1 MVTPKNAPSETDI
14 QIDTEELARRE
25 KYFELVLIALLLC
38 FGIYQSIL
46 YFGHTIVPNPDF
58 PDFFKTGQ
66 ELLSFQI
73 PSRFQRGPVLGL
85 LQAFVSCLVGG
96 QHPGLT
102 AGWLLNAIL
111 HPLNLLLLYLVGRE
125 IVGKSALWLAII
137 TILNPQVIYLLT
149 EPIAETTLLFFIL
162 LTFYCIFNRSK
173 WRYVLASITMM
184 IRYEGAALI
193 MAAFIIDMIYLKS
206 KREKFRALLYSALAS
221 VPLALWML
229 GMLVNWQSENYLTL
243 FGKEYSKLYVEP
255 PEART
260 GFVKH
265 LNVLWKTGFYPLLM
279 PTPEASREIAALVWN
294 LSKTF
299 AAVGFFF
306 GTTYGLCKRQWKIL
320 ALVIFLIPY
329 FGIHAKFPSPLL
341 RYHIPIFWIALMICM
356 FGLQSIWKLID
367 RNSRVPR
374 ALVFMLQAIVTI
386 ISAIWLISL
395 IRYLPKMSSIS
406 PRSVFLPYVA
416 MALVAIIF
424 AARLYIYKYRYFLRE
439 LSIWALMC
447 LFIVS
452 NQFVLVNTVGDG
464 QKEKEFK
471 LLADWFVTNA
481 KQGEKM
487 GVYMAGV
494 VKIFAPKVAE
504 YIVRLPQAESPEEFI
519 KTCRD
524 QNITYVVWA
533 TREGLSYDHTG
544 YRQFH
549 LHENIKDLANP
560 KSQGAYQ
567 FVSQVGSERGYVNIF
582 RLR

>member
-1 MVTPKNAPSETDI
+1 
-14 QIDTEELARRE
+14 
-25 KYFELVLIALLLC
+25 
-38 FGIYQSIL
+38 
-46 YFGHTIVPNPDF
+46 
-58 PDFFKTGQ
+58 
-66 ELLSFQI
+66 
-73 PSRFQRGPVLGL
+73 
-85 LQAFVSCLVGG
+85 
-96 QHPGLT
+96 
-102 AGWLLNAIL
+102 
-111 HPLNLLLLYLVGRE
+111 
-125 IVGKSALWLAII
+125 
-137 TILNPQVIYLLT
+137 
-149 EPIAETTLLFFIL
+149 
-162 LTFYCIFNRSK
+162 
-173 WRYVLASITMM
+173 
-184 IRYEGAALI
+184 
-193 MAAFIIDMIYLKS
+193 
-206 KREKFRALLYSALAS
+206 
-221 VPLALWML
+221 
-229 GMLVNWQSENYLTL
+229 
-243 FGKEYSKLYVEP
+243 
-255 PEART
+255 
-260 GFVKH
+260 
-265 LNVLWKTGFYPLLM
+265 M
-279 PTPEASREIAALVWN
+279 PTIEASREIAALVWN
-294 LSKTF
+294 LNKTF

-341 RYHIPIFWIALMICM
+341 RYHMPIFWIALMICM

-374 ALVFMLQAIVTI
+374 ALVVILQAIVTI

-424 AARLYIYKYRYFLRE
+424 AARLYIYKYRYLLRE
-439 LSIWALMC
+439 LSILALMC

-471 LLADWFVTNA
+471 LLADWFVANA

-494 VKIFAPKVAE
+494 VKIFAPKFAE
-504 YIVRLPQAESPEEFI
+504 DIVRLPKASTPEEFI
-519 KTCRD
+519 KTCYD

-544 YRQFH
+544 YRQLG
-549 LHENIKDLANP
+549 LHENIKQLATP

-582 RLR
+582 RLLKTPDETTGK